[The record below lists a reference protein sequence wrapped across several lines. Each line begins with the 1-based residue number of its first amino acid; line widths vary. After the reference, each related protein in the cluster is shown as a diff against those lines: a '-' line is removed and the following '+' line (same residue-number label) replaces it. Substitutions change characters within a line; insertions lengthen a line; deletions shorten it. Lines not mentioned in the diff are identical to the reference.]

1 MSATILQFKRPTDPP
16 RLPPYRIT
24 PAIWGAIIGFNQ
36 RQEGMAHRLSFGA
49 GMHRDLMDAVVGYM
63 QAMSALEGAAGL
75 YRQEL
80 LRAMATKCPAAAK
93 RIEQGKPS
101 RRRPKR
107 P

>member
-1 MSATILQFKRPTDPP
+1 MSATILQFKQPTDPP

-36 RQEGMAHRLSFGA
+36 RQEGMARSLSFKA
-49 GMHRDLMDAVVGYM
+49 GTQKDMLRACVVFGK
-63 QAMSALEGAAGL
+63 AMSVLEDAAEL

-101 RRRPKR
+101 RRRSKR